1 MRYRSVPKAGVAL
14 VTEALGSRSRSRSN
28 RSGPLLFL
36 PFPFLPLLSC
46 LSSVRTP
53 ALACFTVTAANRAYV
68 YRNSG
73 RGKGGIKLKPRRHT
87 SGAALAWASGTYA
100 RTLIIVTIH
109 TRTRLSTR
117 PLNTC
122 TTQLEDRAS
131 TSVGGN
137 RGFRARMRPCDR
149 LELTDLTAQ
158 PCPRVPRKPRTPCRC
173 GCPRA
178 EGA

>member
-1 MRYRSVPKAGVAL
+1 M
-14 VTEALGSRSRSRSN
+14 
-28 RSGPLLFL
+28 
-36 PFPFLPLLSC
+36 LSC

-73 RGKGGIKLKPRRHT
+73 RGKGGIKLKPRRLSHVAVA
-87 SGAALAWASGTYA
+87 SRARRGWASACGTYA

-137 RGFRARMRPCDR
+137 RGFRARMRQTREPHCATKNHAHVYLVSLVR
-149 LELTDLTAQ
+149 RAAVA
-158 PCPRVPRKPRTPCRC
+158 VPGLMGHDWSRNCTNVRNVCKN
-173 GCPRA
+173 A
-178 EGA
+178 